1 MFPIWYNG
9 DRERDEN
16 QMDIEHKR
24 DKFDAM
30 REDAIERILSA
41 STQLFSDYGYAATTI
56 QMIADRAKVV
66 PSGIYHYY
74 AGKSELLKAVVDRL
88 VFKVE
93 TLLTNSGITF
103 LEKSEIIH
111 FLDYCI
117 QALKENMADVRLLTM
132 LILQKDTPPDCSEK
146 LLGIAQ
152 FVWRELPQFEMDEA
166 SRYECLLLIE
176 DLFAAATLFA
186 ASRDEAIFDR
196 QTAEIR
202 VKFQEIFARDTV
214 SNELVDL
221 QAEQPDL

>member
-1 MFPIWYNG
+1 
-9 DRERDEN
+9 
-16 QMDIEHKR
+16 MDIEHKR

-152 FVWRELPQFEMDEA
+152 FVWKELPQFEMDEA
-166 SRYECLLLIE
+166 SRFECLRLIE

-202 VKFQEIFARDTV
+202 VKFQEIFARDTF

-221 QAEQPDL
+221 QVEQPDS

>member
-1 MFPIWYNG
+1 MAT
-9 DRERDEN
+9 ER
-16 QMDIEHKR
+16 KR

-30 REDAIERILSA
+30 REDAIERILTA

-74 AGKSELLKAVVDRL
+74 AGKSDLLKAVVDRL
-88 VFKVE
+88 VQKVE
-93 TLLTNSGITF
+93 TLLTDSGIIF
-103 LEKSEIIH
+103 VEKAQIID
-111 FLDYCI
+111 FLDFCI
-117 QALKENMADVRLLTM
+117 QALKENMADVRLLVM
-132 LILQKDTPPDCSEK
+132 LILQKDMPSDCSEK

-152 FVWRELPQFEMDEA
+152 FVWRKLLQFEMDEA

-186 ASRDEAIFDR
+186 ASRDEAIFNR

-202 VKFQEIFARDTV
+202 ANFLKIFSRDTV
-214 SNELVDL
+214 SNEPMLLSDT
-221 QAEQPDL
+221 PDAR

>member
-1 MFPIWYNG
+1 MVQWRQN
-9 DRERDEN
+9 ERDEN

-152 FVWRELPQFEMDEA
+152 FVWKELPQFEMDEA
-166 SRYECLLLIE
+166 SRFECLRLIE

-202 VKFQEIFARDTV
+202 VKFQEIFTRDTV

-221 QAEQPDL
+221 QVEQPDS

>member
-1 MFPIWYNG
+1 M
-9 DRERDEN
+9 DR
-16 QMDIEHKR
+16 EHKR

-166 SRYECLLLIE
+166 SRFECLRLIE

-221 QAEQPDL
+221 QVEQPDS

>member
-1 MFPIWYNG
+1 MAT
-9 DRERDEN
+9 ER
-16 QMDIEHKR
+16 KR

-30 REDAIERILSA
+30 REDAIERILTA

-74 AGKSELLKAVVDRL
+74 AGKSDLLKAVVDRL
-88 VFKVE
+88 VQKVE
-93 TLLTNSGITF
+93 TLLTDSGIIF
-103 LEKSEIIH
+103 VEKAQIID
-111 FLDYCI
+111 FLDFCI
-117 QALKENMADVRLLTM
+117 QALKENMADVKLLVM
-132 LILQKDTPPDCSEK
+132 LILQKDMPSDCSEK

-152 FVWRELPQFEMDEA
+152 FVWRKLSQFEMDEA

-186 ASRDEAIFDR
+186 ASRDEAIFNR

-202 VKFQEIFARDTV
+202 ANFLKIFSRDTV
-214 SNELVDL
+214 SNEPMLLSDT
-221 QAEQPDL
+221 PDAR

>member
-1 MFPIWYNG
+1 M
-9 DRERDEN
+9 DR
-16 QMDIEHKR
+16 EHKR

-152 FVWRELPQFEMDEA
+152 FVWKELPQFEMDEA
-166 SRYECLLLIE
+166 SRFECLRLIE

-202 VKFQEIFARDTV
+202 VKFQEIFTRNTV

-221 QAEQPDL
+221 QVEQPDS

>member
-1 MFPIWYNG
+1 
-9 DRERDEN
+9 
-16 QMDIEHKR
+16 MDIEHKR

-152 FVWRELPQFEMDEA
+152 FVWKELPQFEMDEA
-166 SRYECLLLIE
+166 SRFECLRLIE

-186 ASRDEAIFDR
+186 ASRDEAIFNR

-202 VKFQEIFARDTV
+202 VKFQEIFTRNTV

-221 QAEQPDL
+221 QVEQPDS

>member
-1 MFPIWYNG
+1 MAT
-9 DRERDEN
+9 ER
-16 QMDIEHKR
+16 KR

-30 REDAIERILSA
+30 REDAIERILTA

-56 QMIADRAKVV
+56 QMIADRARVV

-74 AGKSELLKAVVDRL
+74 AGKSDLLKAVVDRL
-88 VFKVE
+88 VLKVE
-93 TLLTNSGITF
+93 TLLTDSGITF
-103 LEKSEIIH
+103 IEKSQVMH
-111 FLDYCI
+111 FLDFCI
-117 QALKENMADVRLLTM
+117 QALKENMADVRLLVM
-132 LILQKDTPPDCSEK
+132 LILQKDTPSDCSEK

-176 DLFAAATLFA
+176 DLFAAVTLFA

-202 VKFQEIFARDTV
+202 VKFREIFSRDTV
-214 SNELVDL
+214 SGELVL
-221 QAEQPDL
+221 QQGEADAT

>member
-1 MFPIWYNG
+1 MAT
-9 DRERDEN
+9 ER
-16 QMDIEHKR
+16 KR

-30 REDAIERILSA
+30 REDAIERILTA

-74 AGKSELLKAVVDRL
+74 AGKSDLLKAVVDRL
-88 VFKVE
+88 VQKVE
-93 TLLTNSGITF
+93 TLLTDSGIIF
-103 LEKSEIIH
+103 VEKAQIID
-111 FLDYCI
+111 FLDFCI
-117 QALKENMADVRLLTM
+117 QALKENMADVRLLVM
-132 LILQKDTPPDCSEK
+132 LILQKDMPSDCSEK

-152 FVWRELPQFEMDEA
+152 FVWRKLSQFEMDEA

-186 ASRDEAIFDR
+186 ASRDEAIFNR

-202 VKFQEIFARDTV
+202 ANFLKIFSRDTV
-214 SNELVDL
+214 SNEPMLLSDT
-221 QAEQPDL
+221 PDAR

>member
-1 MFPIWYNG
+1 MAT
-9 DRERDEN
+9 ER
-16 QMDIEHKR
+16 KR

-30 REDAIERILSA
+30 REDAIERILTA

-74 AGKSELLKAVVDRL
+74 AGKSDLLKAVVDRL
-88 VFKVE
+88 VQKVE
-93 TLLTNSGITF
+93 TLLTDSGIIF
-103 LEKSEIIH
+103 VEKAQIID
-111 FLDYCI
+111 FLDFCI
-117 QALKENMADVRLLTM
+117 QALKENMADVRLLVM
-132 LILQKDTPPDCSEK
+132 LILQKDMPSDCSEK

-152 FVWRELPQFEMDEA
+152 FVWRKSPQFEMDEA

-186 ASRDEAIFDR
+186 ASRDEAIFNR

-202 VKFQEIFARDTV
+202 ANFLKIFSRDTV
-214 SNELVDL
+214 SNEPMLLSDT
-221 QAEQPDL
+221 PDAR

>member
-1 MFPIWYNG
+1 
-9 DRERDEN
+9 
-16 QMDIEHKR
+16 MDIEHKR

-132 LILQKDTPPDCSEK
+132 LILQKDTPPACSEK

-152 FVWRELPQFEMDEA
+152 FVWKELPQFEMDEA
-166 SRYECLLLIE
+166 SRFECLRLIE

-202 VKFQEIFARDTV
+202 VKFQEIFTRDTV

-221 QAEQPDL
+221 QVEQPDS

>member
-1 MFPIWYNG
+1 MAT
-9 DRERDEN
+9 ER
-16 QMDIEHKR
+16 KR

-30 REDAIERILSA
+30 REDAIERILTA

-74 AGKSELLKAVVDRL
+74 AGKSDLLKAVVDRL
-88 VFKVE
+88 VQKVE
-93 TLLTNSGITF
+93 TLLTDSGIIF
-103 LEKSEIIH
+103 VEKAQIID
-111 FLDYCI
+111 FLDFCI
-117 QALKENMADVRLLTM
+117 QALKENMADVRLLVM
-132 LILQKDTPPDCSEK
+132 LILQKDMPSDCSEK

-152 FVWRELPQFEMDEA
+152 FVWRKLPQFETDEA

-186 ASRDEAIFDR
+186 ASRDEAIFNR

-202 VKFQEIFARDTV
+202 ANFLKIFSRDTV
-214 SNELVDL
+214 SNEPMLLSDT
-221 QAEQPDL
+221 PDAR

>member
-1 MFPIWYNG
+1 
-9 DRERDEN
+9 
-16 QMDIEHKR
+16 
-24 DKFDAM
+24 M

-152 FVWRELPQFEMDEA
+152 FVWKELPQFEMDEA
-166 SRYECLLLIE
+166 SRFECLRLIE
-176 DLFAAATLFA
+176 DLFAAATLFV

-221 QAEQPDL
+221 QVEQPDS

>member
-1 MFPIWYNG
+1 MAT
-9 DRERDEN
+9 EL
-16 QMDIEHKR
+16 KR

-30 REDAIERILSA
+30 REDAIERILTA

-74 AGKSELLKAVVDRL
+74 AGKSDLLKAVVDRL
-88 VFKVE
+88 VQKVE
-93 TLLTNSGITF
+93 TLLTDSGIIF
-103 LEKSEIIH
+103 VEKAQIID
-111 FLDYCI
+111 FLDFCI
-117 QALKENMADVRLLTM
+117 QALKENMADVRLLVM
-132 LILQKDTPPDCSEK
+132 LILQKDMPSDCSEK

-152 FVWRELPQFEMDEA
+152 FVWRKLSQFEMDEA

-186 ASRDEAIFDR
+186 ASRDEAIFNR

-202 VKFQEIFARDTV
+202 ANFLKIFSRDTV
-214 SNELVDL
+214 SNEPMLLSDT
-221 QAEQPDL
+221 PDAR

>member
-1 MFPIWYNG
+1 
-9 DRERDEN
+9 
-16 QMDIEHKR
+16 MDIEHKR

-152 FVWRELPQFEMDEA
+152 FVWKELPQFEMDEA
-166 SRYECLLLIE
+166 SRFECLRLIE

-202 VKFQEIFARDTV
+202 VKFQEIFTRDTV

-221 QAEQPDL
+221 QVEQPDS

>member
-1 MFPIWYNG
+1 MAT
-9 DRERDEN
+9 ER
-16 QMDIEHKR
+16 KR

-30 REDAIERILSA
+30 REDAIERILTA

-74 AGKSELLKAVVDRL
+74 AGKSDLLKAVVDRL
-88 VFKVE
+88 VQKVE
-93 TLLTNSGITF
+93 TLLTDSGIIF
-103 LEKSEIIH
+103 VEKAQIID
-111 FLDYCI
+111 FLDFCI
-117 QALKENMADVRLLTM
+117 QALKENMAGVRLLVM
-132 LILQKDTPPDCSEK
+132 LILQKDMPSDCSEK

-152 FVWRELPQFEMDEA
+152 FVWRKLSQFEMDEA

-186 ASRDEAIFDR
+186 ASRDEAIFNR

-202 VKFQEIFARDTV
+202 ANFLKIFSRDTV
-214 SNELVDL
+214 SNEPMLLSDT
-221 QAEQPDL
+221 PDAR

>member
-1 MFPIWYNG
+1 MAT
-9 DRERDEN
+9 ER
-16 QMDIEHKR
+16 KR

-30 REDAIERILSA
+30 REDAIERILTA

-74 AGKSELLKAVVDRL
+74 AGKSDLLKAVVDRL
-88 VFKVE
+88 VLKVE
-93 TLLTNSGITF
+93 TLLTDSGITF
-103 LEKSEIIH
+103 KEKSQVMH
-111 FLDYCI
+111 FLDFCI
-117 QALKENMADVRLLTM
+117 QALKENMADVRLLVM
-132 LILQKDTPPDCSEK
+132 LILQKDTPSDCSEK

-176 DLFAAATLFA
+176 DLFAAVTLFA

-202 VKFQEIFARDTV
+202 VKFREIFSRDTV
-214 SNELVDL
+214 SGELVL
-221 QAEQPDL
+221 QQGEADAT

>member
-1 MFPIWYNG
+1 
-9 DRERDEN
+9 
-16 QMDIEHKR
+16 MDIEHKR

-93 TLLTNSGITF
+93 TLLTNSGIIF

-132 LILQKDTPPDCSEK
+132 LVLQKDTPPDCSEK

-166 SRYECLLLIE
+166 SRYECLRLIE

-202 VKFQEIFARDTV
+202 VKFQEIFAYDTV

-221 QAEQPDL
+221 QVEQPDS

>member
-1 MFPIWYNG
+1 MAT
-9 DRERDEN
+9 ER
-16 QMDIEHKR
+16 KR

-30 REDAIERILSA
+30 REDAIERILTA

-74 AGKSELLKAVVDRL
+74 AGKSDLLKAVVDRL
-88 VFKVE
+88 VQKVE
-93 TLLTNSGITF
+93 TLLTDSGIIF
-103 LEKSEIIH
+103 VEKAQIID
-111 FLDYCI
+111 FLDFCI
-117 QALKENMADVRLLTM
+117 QALKENMADVRLLVM
-132 LILQKDTPPDCSEK
+132 LILQKDMPSDCSEK

-152 FVWRELPQFEMDEA
+152 FVWRKLPQIEMDEA

-186 ASRDEAIFDR
+186 ASRDEAIFNR

-202 VKFQEIFARDTV
+202 ANFLKIFSRDTV
-214 SNELVDL
+214 SNEPMLLSDT
-221 QAEQPDL
+221 PDAR

>member
-1 MFPIWYNG
+1 
-9 DRERDEN
+9 
-16 QMDIEHKR
+16 MDIEHKR

-202 VKFQEIFARDTV
+202 VKFQKIFARDTV

>member
-1 MFPIWYNG
+1 
-9 DRERDEN
+9 
-16 QMDIEHKR
+16 MDIEHKR

-93 TLLTNSGITF
+93 TLQTNSGITF